1 MTRITVAL
9 LVALTLAL
17 PAAFPAAASAQEE
30 ARDPVVR
37 ESTVAGIPVIY
48 KPIEANEVIAVRL
61 YLEGGS
67 ANLTPET
74 AGIENFMAAAATR
87 GTEKYSR
94 DEFAARAAATG
105 TAIGAQANPDF
116 TVITLQAVSAHW
128 DEAWDLFTQAALHPT
143 FPAEEVELVR
153 DQIVNQLNGRL
164 DNPDAYL
171 ALLANEQLYAGHPYA
186 IDPLGTVEAVEA
198 LAREDL
204 ASRHAQRMTK
214 ENLLIVVVG
223 NVPREDLERK
233 IEAAFGALP
242 ADGDAAVPVP
252 ELEPSGS
259 VVDVTERELPTNY
272 IRGQFVSPDPSH
284 LDFPAMQVA
293 TDILSDRFFEEVRT
307 KRNLSY
313 ASFAGLSQRRANY
326 GLLYVTAVQP
336 DTTLAVMFH
345 EVERLKTEPITAE
358 RLAENVNVFLTQYWL
373 AQETNMGQAAT
384 LGAFEIVGGGW
395 ENAAQFVSSVR
406 EVTPADIQRV
416 AESYLKDFHFVVIGD
431 PATIDD
437 TLFTSL

>member
-1 MTRITVAL
+1 MKLILAICAAL
-9 LVALTLAL
+9 AVAL
-17 PAAFPAAASAQEE
+17 PAAAEGQQVAPRPEGTEF
-30 ARDPVVR
+30 
-37 ESTVAGIPVIY
+37 TVAGIPVIY

-61 YLEGGS
+61 YLRGGS

-74 AGIENFMAAAATR
+74 SGIENLMAAAATH

-94 DEFAARAAATG
+94 DEFAAREAATG
-105 TAIGAQANPDF
+105 TALGANANPDY
-116 TVITLQAVSAHW
+116 TVVTMQAVREHW
-128 DEAWDLFTQAALHPT
+128 DVAWDLFTQAALHPT

-153 DQIVNQLNGRL
+153 DQIVNQLKGRL

-171 ALLANEQLYAGHPYA
+171 ALLANNQFYAGHPYA
-186 IDPLGTVEAVEA
+186 TDPLGTVEAVEA
-198 LAREDL
+198 MGPEDL
-204 ASRHAQRMTK
+204 TRWHAQRMAK
-214 ENLLIVVVG
+214 ENLLLVVVG

-233 IEAAFGALP
+233 IEATLGALP
-242 ADGDAAVPVP
+242 VSGGAANPVP
-252 ELEPSGS
+252 DLQPSAPK
-259 VVDVTERELPTNY
+259 VEVTERDLPTNY
-272 IRGQFVSPDPSH
+272 IRGQFVSPDPGH
-284 LDFPAMQVA
+284 PDFPAMQVA

-313 ASFAGLSQRRANY
+313 AVFAGLSQRRANY

-336 DTTLAVMFH
+336 DTTLAVMLH

-395 ENAAQFVSSVR
+395 EKAVDFVRGVR

-416 AESYLKDFHFVVIGD
+416 AETYLKDFHFVVIGD
-431 PATIDD
+431 PTTIDD
-437 TLFTSL
+437 ALFTSL